1 MSLRSAWSVALVALA
16 VFSCGE
22 PSRATLERDPALG
35 GSGVTPTASAS
46 APIATAS
53 AVASSAA
60 LATAQVSAEVTASA
74 VAPEGPASTPLIAD
88 PTTPIDGS
96 FLANAKDGILKPGFA
111 DKIIGP
117 GRMSG
122 VILVSA
128 GAEPHERLRYKFG
141 ENAKQTT
148 LMRTKTSMVSPQ
160 QSVTLPTVEMTL
172 ELSTGALDAAT
183 GLIAVSGALT
193 QVEVKPAEDAQ
204 SKKMAAAMAPGLQFI
219 KGMSVGYLVD
229 PLGKATD
236 VSLKVAGPSNAATD
250 KLIGE
255 MKHQFES
262 LVPPLPEQPIGV
274 GAEWQVIQRV
284 NSGVEILQWTTYK
297 LTKKKGD
304 KIKLT
309 ATVQQLA
316 ASATVMTPQKSA
328 APVILLS
335 YDGSGSAETR
345 MALSSI
351 GPDAGVGS
359 VKNVIRFEEAKRPI
373 TTETLVKLEFE
384 RKK

>member
-1 MSLRSAWSVALVALA
+1 MGREDL
-16 VFSCGE
+16 
-22 PSRATLERDPALG
+22 
-35 GSGVTPTASAS
+35 
-46 APIATAS
+46 
-53 AVASSAA
+53 
-60 LATAQVSAEVTASA
+60 
-74 VAPEGPASTPLIAD
+74 LISKE
-88 PTTPIDGS
+88 ID
-96 FLANAKDGILKPGFA
+96 
-111 DKIIGP
+111 
-117 GRMSG
+117 
-122 VILVSA
+122 VV
-128 GAEPHERLRYKFG
+128 
-141 ENAKQTT
+141 
-148 LMRTKTSMVSPQ
+148 V
-160 QSVTLPTVEMTL
+160 
-172 ELSTGALDAAT
+172 
-183 GLIAVSGALT
+183 
-193 QVEVKPAEDAQ
+193 
-204 SKKMAAAMAPGLQFI
+204 I

-335 YDGSGSAETR
+335 YDGSGSAETS

-351 GPDAGVGS
+351 VPDAGVGS